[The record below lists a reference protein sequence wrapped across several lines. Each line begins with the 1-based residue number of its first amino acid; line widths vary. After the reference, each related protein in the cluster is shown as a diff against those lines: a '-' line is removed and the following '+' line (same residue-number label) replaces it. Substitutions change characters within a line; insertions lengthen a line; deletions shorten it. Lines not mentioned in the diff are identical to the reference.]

1 MSTLLHPGPI
11 AARSLPDPAS
21 FGKVAV
27 LLGGRSA
34 EREVSLNSGAAVL
47 AALLRSGVD
56 AYPFDPA
63 TQNLQALV
71 DDGFD
76 RAFIAL
82 HGRYGEDGTVQGALE
97 LLGIPYT
104 GSGVMASALGMDKW
118 RSKLVWQAGGVPI
131 PDYALLDE
139 RSDWNAVAQRLGLPL
154 FVKPA
159 NEGSSVGISK
169 VTKASELPAAYR
181 EAARHDPL
189 VLAESFI
196 GGGEYTVAI
205 LGEQALPVIKI
216 EPAKEFY
223 DYEAKYLRND
233 TRYLCPSDLSAA
245 QEAEM
250 QRLAKQAYALIGGH
264 GWGRMDF
271 LKDTAGKLYV
281 LEANTSPGM
290 TDHSLVPMAARQAG
304 LSFEQLV
311 LRILELAALNQ
322 STRLANN
329 ASQGAG

>member
-1 MSTLLHPGPI
+1 MNK
-11 AARSLPDPAS
+11 
-21 FGKVAV
+21 FGKVVV
-27 LLGGRSA
+27 LFGGKSA
-34 EREVSLNSGAAVL
+34 EREVSLKSGAAVL
-47 AALLRSGVD
+47 AGLLRSGVD
-56 AYPFDPA
+56 AHAFDPA
-63 TQNLQALV
+63 TNNLQMLS
-71 DDGFD
+71 DEGFE

-118 RSKLVWQAGGVPI
+118 RSKLVWQAAGLPV
-131 PDYALLDE
+131 PDYQLLTKDY
-139 RSDWNAVAQRLGLPL
+139 DGQAVVKRLGLPL

-169 VTKASELPAAYR
+169 VKVAGELHAAYR
-181 EAARHDPL
+181 EAARHDKL
-189 VLAESFI
+189 VLAESFV

-216 EPAKEFY
+216 EPASEFY
-223 DYEAKYLRND
+223 DYEAKYFRDD
-233 TRYLCPSDLSAA
+233 TRYLCPSDLTQD

-250 QRLAKQAYALIGGH
+250 QQLAMQAFSLIGGT
-264 GWGRMDF
+264 GWGRVDF
-271 LKDTAGKLYV
+271 LMSKEGRPYV

-304 LSFEQLV
+304 ISFEQLV
-311 LRILELAALNQ
+311 LRVLELSGVNK
-322 STRLANN
+322 
-329 ASQGAG
+329 

>member
-1 MSTLLHPGPI
+1 MKH
-11 AARSLPDPAS
+11 

-34 EREVSLNSGAAVL
+34 EREVSLKSGAAVL
-47 AALLRSGVD
+47 AALLR
-56 AYPFDPA
+56 
-63 TQNLQALV
+63 
-71 DDGFD
+71 
-76 RAFIAL
+76 
-82 HGRYGEDGTVQGALE
+82 
-97 LLGIPYT
+97 
-104 GSGVMASALGMDKW
+104 SGVMASALGMDKW
-118 RSKLVWQAGGVPI
+118 RSKLVWQAAGLPI

-139 RSDWNAVAQRLGLPL
+139 RSDWKAVAKQLGLPL

-169 VTKASELPAAYR
+169 VKTVNELPAAYR

-216 EPAKEFY
+216 EPANEFY

-233 TRYLCPSDLSAA
+233 TRYLCPSDLDAA
-245 QEAEM
+245 QEAKM
-250 QRLAKQAYALIGGH
+250 QRLAKQAFALIGGQ
-264 GWGRMDF
+264 GWGRVDF
-271 LKDTAGKLYV
+271 LRDEAGKMYL

-311 LRILELAALNQ
+311 LRILELAAHSQ
-322 STRLANN
+322 STGLANS
-329 ASQGAG
+329 ASQGAAHVG